1 MKVVLDT
8 NILISA
14 LISRH
19 GPPYRILNAWRRK
32 KCALLTCPS
41 QLEEVRRVSRYP
53 KLRTVLRP
61 HDVGE
66 VVNRLEDVML
76 PEPAPLD
83 HRLADPDD
91 AWLLALA
98 VAADAR
104 FLVTGDR
111 RAGLLALGRIG
122 NACILTANAF
132 CAETL

>member
-1 MKVVLDT
+1 MRLVLDT
-8 NILISA
+8 NALISA

-19 GPPYRILNAWRRK
+19 GPPFRILTAWRRRK
-32 KCALLTCPS
+32 HELLTCPS

-53 KLRTVLRP
+53 ELRAVLLP

-66 VVNRLEDVML
+66 VVNRLEAVML
-76 PEPAPLD
+76 PEPARLD

-122 NACILTANAF
+122 NARILTANAF
-132 CAETL
+132 CAEAL